1 MSDEAGFLRT
11 IEDWELIEG
20 APAPLGA
27 TWVESRQAYNFAL
40 YSRSAT
46 GVTLLLYTEADPV
59 SPVQQIQLDPQINKT
74 GRIWHCWAPAAQVN
88 GATLYA
94 YRVAGPYEPDHGD
107 RHDPQKVLIDPFAPA
122 VFFPP
127 GFSRAACARPG
138 PTDGKAPL
146 GVLPKHDAPFD
157 WGADTQPRHTHDTIV
172 YELHVKGFTARASS
186 GVAPAQR
193 GTFAG
198 LVEKIPY
205 IQELGVTVVE
215 LLPVH
220 QYDPQ
225 EGNYWGYMTLNF
237 FAPHRAYAA
246 GEPMDEF
253 RALVRA
259 FHAAGIEVWLDVVY
273 NHTSEGNQAGPTYCY
288 RGIDNRGYYLL
299 SADNRSYNN
308 DTGCGNTMRCG
319 HPAVRGLVIESL
331 RHWAHAMRIDGFRF
345 DLASI
350 LTRSHD
356 GVLDLIDPALI
367 AEISAFAYS
376 ADVTLVAEAWDIG
389 SYQLGRSFPGQVWR
403 QWNGKFR
410 DDLRAFVKGDRGKVP
425 ALMQRLY
432 GSDDLFPDTLAD
444 AYRPFQSVNFVT
456 AHDGFCL
463 YDLTAYNRKHN
474 QANGNGGADG
484 ADDNLSWNC
493 GWEGDAGAPAEV
505 LALRKRQVKNMFTLL
520 MLAAGTPMF
529 CAGDEFMNTQ
539 RGNNNPYNQDN
550 EITWLDWDLLKQNG
564 DVFRFFK
571 QLIAFRKSHHS
582 LGRSSFWRADVR
594 WYGVEQAVDMSDSS
608 HSLAYYLHGAAQHD
622 GDIYVMINA
631 YWEDLTFAIQ
641 EGQAGDWLRV
651 VDTGRP
657 SPDDIAAPG
666 SQPRLQSLEYRLPGR
681 SIAVLYR
688 NGDGATSV

>member
-1 MSDEAGFLRT
+1 MSDAGFLRT
-11 IEDWELIEG
+11 IEDWELLEG
-20 APAPLGA
+20 APAPLGS
-27 TWVESRQAYNFAL
+27 TWVEARQAYNFAL

-59 SPVQQIQLDPQINKT
+59 VPVHQIQLDPQINKT
-74 GRIWHCWAPAAQVN
+74 GRIWHCWAPAALLN

-94 YRVAGPYEPDHGD
+94 YRVEGPYEPERGD

-127 GFSRAACARPG
+127 EFSRAACAQPG

-146 GVLPKHDAPFD
+146 GVLPKHDLPFD
-157 WGADTQPRHTHDTIV
+157 WGAGTQPRHTHDTIV

-186 GVAPAQR
+186 GVAPERR

-198 LVEKIPY
+198 LIEKIAY

-220 QYDPQ
+220 QYDPL

-253 RALVRA
+253 RAMVRA

-299 SADNRSYNN
+299 SADNRAYNN
-308 DTGCGNTMRCG
+308 DTGCGNTMHCG

-331 RHWAHAMRIDGFRF
+331 RHWAHTMRIDGFRF

-350 LTRSHD
+350 LTRSND
-356 GVLDLIDPALI
+356 GARDLIDPALI

-410 DDLRAFVKGDRGKVP
+410 DDLRTFVKGDRGKVP

-463 YDLTAYNRKHN
+463 YDLTAYNSKHN
-474 QANGNGGADG
+474 WANGNGGTDG
-484 ADDNLSWNC
+484 TDDNLSWNC
-493 GWEGDAGAPAEV
+493 GWEGDEGAPAEV
-505 LALRKRQVKNMFTLL
+505 LALRKRQVKNIFTLL

-550 EITWLDWDLLKQNG
+550 ETTWLDWDLLKQNG

-571 QLIAFRKSHHS
+571 QMIAFRKSHHS
-582 LGRSSFWRADVR
+582 LARSSFWRDDVR
-594 WYGVEQAVDMSDSS
+594 WYGVGHAVDMSDSS

-651 VDTGRP
+651 VDTSRP
-657 SPDDIAAPG
+657 SPDDIVAPG
-666 SQPRLQSLEYRLPGR
+666 SEPRLQSLEYRLPGR
-681 SIAVLYR
+681 SVAVLYR
-688 NGDGATSV
+688 DGAARRDD